1 MCAASGSSDDGRED
15 RRVSESVIVSKERV
29 TDLPSRTS
37 ELFKDRER
45 RTRLAMRE
53 ARDTSCGLHS
63 GPGVWMNLWISGP
76 IT

>member
-15 RRVSESVIVSKERV
+15 SVSVNVGQVSKERV

-63 GPGVWMNLWISGP
+63 GAGV
-76 IT
+76 